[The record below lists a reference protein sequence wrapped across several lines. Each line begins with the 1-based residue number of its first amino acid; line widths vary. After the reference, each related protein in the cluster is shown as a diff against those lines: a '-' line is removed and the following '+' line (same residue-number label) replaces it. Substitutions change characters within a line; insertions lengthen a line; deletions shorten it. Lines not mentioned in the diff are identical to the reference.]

1 MRSRNILLA
10 IALVA
15 LPLTAQTVSVPRNHV
30 RAVGTASVAAR
41 PDMARVSMGVT
52 TEGQTAS
59 EAAAR
64 NADQA
69 AAVMNALRNALGP
82 NAEIHTI
89 SYTLGPVYNYPPGGG
104 QPQLR
109 GFQASNIVEAIITD
123 LSIIGRVI
131 DAAITAGANR
141 VDSLRLGLKDDDPV
155 RAQALRLAGQRARA
169 KAQAIAEGV
178 QVRLGSVIS
187 AEENS
192 VVTYPVTA
200 GIDRA
205 GAAAATTPVETGTL
219 SITATVTLELE
230 AL

>member
-1 MRSRNILLA
+1 MLLA
-10 IALVA
+10 VALMA
-15 LPLTAQTVSVPRNHV
+15 LPLAAQTVPTSRNHV
-30 RAVGTASVAAR
+30 RSVGTASVSAR
-41 PDMARVSMGVT
+41 PDMARVSLGVT
-52 TEGQTAS
+52 TEGTTAS
-59 EAAAR
+59 EAAAK

-69 AAVMNALRNALGP
+69 AAVINALRSALGE

-89 SYTLGPVYNYPPGGG
+89 SYTLGPVYTYPPGG
-104 QPQLR
+104 QPILR

-131 DAAITAGANR
+131 DAAIAAGANR
-141 VDSLRLGLKDDDPV
+141 VESLRLGLKDEDPI
-155 RAQALRLAGQRARA
+155 RAQALRQAGQRARA

-187 AEENS
+187 AEENLA
-192 VVTYPVTA
+192 VAYPATS

-205 GAAAATTPVETGTL
+205 ATATTPVETGTL
-219 SITATVTLELE
+219 SITATVILELE